1 MILNFISQKY
11 TDGLYFIP
19 INHNIWQV
27 VVTGGVVSGIGKGG
41 EPVEILCL
49 EPSILYLKILMPR

>member
-1 MILNFISQKY
+1 MISNFISQKY
-11 TDGLYFIP
+11 TDGLYFI
-19 INHNIWQV
+19 INQNFWQV

-49 EPSILYLKILMPR
+49 EPTNRYLKILMPR

>member
-11 TDGLYFIP
+11 TDGLYFI
-19 INHNIWQV
+19 INQNFWQV

-49 EPSILYLKILMPR
+49 EPIILYLKILMPR